1 VPCCQAFAWHA
12 FVTGPNG
19 AGVTH
24 LGTLGGSQSYARGIN
39 DAGQV
44 VGSAETS
51 AGISHAFITGLDGKS
66 MTDLNLV
73 VDLPDGVI
81 LTEAMDINNMGQV
94 VVVAIPEPHAYMMLL
109 AGLSVLCVLLRRRK
123 NLK

>member
-1 VPCCQAFAWHA
+1 VLPSFCLACFCHRPQWSRR
-12 FVTGPNG
+12 N
-19 AGVTH
+19 H

>member
-1 VPCCQAFAWHA
+1 
-12 FVTGPNG
+12 
-19 AGVTH
+19 
-24 LGTLGGSQSYARGIN
+24 
-39 DAGQV
+39 
-44 VGSAETS
+44 
-51 AGISHAFITGLDGKS
+51 